1 MRKKGDRRMTTTA
14 FTTLW
19 KHLALILVF
28 VFLAFPAVA
37 QTATSTASNP
47 AAVQKLIDD
56 AQKSGAKI
64 VVIETSGPVATA
76 ASQSLEMPSMA
87 DRVEADAFE
96 FRDRLVAILDGASG
110 FVGETITTLRNVDS
124 DRGLTWVAL
133 VLFFMT
139 VHLTAGYGVERLFR
153 NWARPHFAY
162 MFNPIP
168 QSRAEKIGYLL
179 MSGVLQAF
187 SIALQILTAFT
198 LIVVFAPEEEHIRNT
213 EFIILGTV
221 AAIRILAAFFRAF
234 LAVGAPSHRMV
245 HATDAAAENV
255 YRALLIAIIVIGIA
269 IGMCLWMEA
278 LGLNENAHKL
288 GLIVATLISSTLFSF
303 FALRRRADVAGMLLG
318 ADPDS
323 QATWWRLLRAHGT
336 VSLSSMRRRHS
347 ASRSPG
353 WCWIYPMYL
362 HL

>member
-1 MRKKGDRRMTTTA
+1 
-14 FTTLW
+14 
-19 KHLALILVF
+19 
-28 VFLAFPAVA
+28 
-37 QTATSTASNP
+37 
-47 AAVQKLIDD
+47 
-56 AQKSGAKI
+56 
-64 VVIETSGPVATA
+64 
-76 ASQSLEMPSMA
+76 MPSNFA
-87 DRVEADAFE
+87 TGSSLFSTTRP
-96 FRDRLVAILDGASG
+96 G
-110 FVGETITTLRNVDS
+110 FVGETMTTLRNVDS
-124 DRGLTWVAL
+124 DRGLTWIAL

-179 MSGVLQAF
+179 LSGVLQAF

-221 AAIRILAAFFRAF
+221 AAIRILATFFRAF

-255 YRALLIAIIVIGIA
+255 HRALLIAIIVIGIA
-269 IGMCLWMEA
+269 ISMCLWMEA

-288 GLIVATLISSTLFSF
+288 GLIGATLISSTLFSF
-303 FALRRRADVAGMLLG
+303 FALRCRADVAGMLLG
-318 ADPDS
+318 ADRDS
-323 QATWWRLLRAHGT
+323 QATWWRLFARTWHGLAAVYAT
-336 VSLSSMRRRHS
+336 AALCVTVAPASAGYSRRICTRDRTGNRSPRLIVSLRRGSACHRTDIQPERPERPRHAADRWRRRRDGRDRRQCPGS
-347 ASRSPG
+347 DGGRRSL
-353 WCWIYPMYL
+353 CA
-362 HL
+362 